1 MKFQV
6 LNHSRLRTVVLTTA
20 IVGLLALWAVPAAA
34 ETGFMGLEVQGFDK
48 KVAKILGQNNQ
59 SGVLVKNVAMGEAG
73 AIAGFRRGDLIVK
86 LNGSKIKN
94 FESLLKVVLRSKP
107 RQKMPVEVL
116 RNGRKVKL
124 TLVTGTRPPAW
135 KVNKGSFANYPSIG
149 ITIAAITKKVR
160 ERFALCWDSLGVVV
174 TLVDKQSKV
183 VATGLKP
190 GDVIV
195 QANLKEIWLPKQLTN
210 IITAAKNGKKSEI
223 LILIESPQGFRYSL
237 LPLKK

>member
-1 MKFQV
+1 M
-6 LNHSRLRTVVLTTA
+6 LNHSRLRAVVLTTA

-135 KVNKGSFANYPSIG
+135 KVNKGSFANYPSIQVS
-149 ITIAAITKKVR
+149 ALRLQRSPKK
-160 ERFALCWDSLGVVV
+160 
-174 TLVDKQSKV
+174 
-183 VATGLKP
+183 
-190 GDVIV
+190 
-195 QANLKEIWLPKQLTN
+195 
-210 IITAAKNGKKSEI
+210 
-223 LILIESPQGFRYSL
+223 
-237 LPLKK
+237 